1 MHQQA
6 WYAHYNNCCKTVD
19 NCCQPLTRGGSLSR
33 ERKEALRQSASEGT
47 AFAVRETLPAH
58 ARQRRVHFALHC
70 QLSGSNR
77 FATVIAVAVHRASVP
92 FHSGKL

>member
-33 ERKEALRQSASEGT
+33 ERKEALRQSASEAT
-47 AFAVRETLPAH
+47 AFAVLETL
-58 ARQRRVHFALHC
+58 QRRVHFALHC

-77 FATVIAVAVHRASVP
+77 FATVIAVAVRRASVP
-92 FHSGKL
+92 FRSGKL